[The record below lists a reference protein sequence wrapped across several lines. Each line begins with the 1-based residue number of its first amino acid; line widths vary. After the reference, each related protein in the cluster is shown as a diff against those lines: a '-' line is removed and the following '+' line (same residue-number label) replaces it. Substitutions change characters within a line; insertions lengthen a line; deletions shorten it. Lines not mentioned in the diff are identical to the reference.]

1 MFCFTYFGKYIIQ
14 KFTKEEKGVRN
25 LKRCIEIVF
34 SKLNLYRLMKP
45 DSKLFSQDIIPNIE
59 FPFNV
64 TKEHVDKLIKYDDN
78 KILVA
83 VTEKRTKTQ
92 IDNYVQS
99 LAEVNYA

>member
-1 MFCFTYFGKYIIQ
+1 
-14 KFTKEEKGVRN
+14 
-25 LKRCIEIVF
+25 
-34 SKLNLYRLMKP
+34 MKQLLL
-45 DSKLFSQDIIPNIE
+45 DNN
-59 FPFNV
+59 FNV
-64 TKEHVDKLIKYDDN
+64 LNHTSSLREFLVETKRPAEEVILDMGSKGFLAGIKYDDN

>member
-1 MFCFTYFGKYIIQ
+1 MGS
-14 KFTKEEKGVRN
+14 KGF
-25 LKRCIEIVF
+25 LAG
-34 SKLNLYRLMKP
+34 
-45 DSKLFSQDIIPNIE
+45 
-59 FPFNV
+59 
-64 TKEHVDKLIKYDDN
+64 IKYDDN